1 MLYYGHK
8 NIQIATAIRFHL
20 FLLFLGDFLMKQSRT
35 RHLYALLITLVTAF
49 SLIGAAFPQTI
60 TVNAAN
66 TDYPAQLLRISTYD
80 NSRNLNIS
88 GYTDKSPLN
97 TWTTNGV
104 QNENWRF
111 DYVGANSVGSYYKI
125 TNMGTGKLIT
135 PLGYELAAGTSCVI
149 FGSESAQEQHW
160 YVTPVGND
168 ANGTALYYK
177 ITNYSDPNM
186 ALTWDSAANAVSLS
200 AYNGANA
207 QKWLLNT
214 AGLQGF
220 AGCAKDSAGK
230 LKASDI
236 GGALG
241 KVVEVTTFD
250 ELKTACT
257 STEPLTILIT
267 KNISGVS
274 GSSNYEISTA
284 PDGSRRYYCRDNYI
298 YLQPNKTIV
307 GSYAAHTLYNVYF
320 RTYNENYGPG
330 HDIIIRNID
339 CTHDTELN
347 SDNVWEFAYGWN
359 YWIDHCDMEGHAQI
373 ETSTLGSDDWDKL
386 LNFKGTADYATISD
400 CTFGHHEYGVLMGYP
415 TDTQETYDTYNGKP
429 CITLCDNYY
438 NNVITRAPGLMRY
451 GYFHSFNNYVVNFDM
466 GYTIYSAC
474 KLYSES
480 NYFEAGTG
488 KGSVVNDRPGND
500 ISATYPG
507 VYTDSGSIL
516 TGSNYS
522 LTASYAKAC
531 AWRPTSN
538 YSYTAKTASDV
549 KAYCMKNAGSKSGAS
564 AMTYAAFAEAGVPSA
579 GYVTAPETDMQET
592 QIDPLNGTLIG
603 ELALKDKATYQNWA
617 LIPSVSIGDK
627 IYGDRDFTYTALPAT
642 LLTSEAIQTA
652 CDAKNSSG
660 ELAVLTAA
668 EDCTVYVGLDSRVEQ
683 VPSWMTRFTKTDLT
697 AYTSND
703 VTYVFYKTSLKSGAS
718 LSLGSNEQSANCINY
733 AVIVQKAAGF
743 RCDLNADG
751 QFDIADAVLLQK
763 WLLAEPDTVL
773 PVWQAGDLNAD
784 NRLNAADL
792 TLMKRALLEPVSIP
806 VSDPPADPPAENT
819 IGYEPADFKLSGK
832 MYLVGDSTVCEYTG
846 STCTDYNRY
855 GWGMKLG
862 AQYNGGLV
870 INYALSGRSSRSFL
884 TESNYQT
891 LLGNIGAGDYLFIQ
905 FGHNDEKNDEATY
918 PGLGTY
924 AGLDL
929 STLDSEGKDA
939 SGRYSYEWIILNK
952 YVKPAQAAG
961 AVPVL
966 VTPITRRSSD
976 GTPNYAAHTAYQQA
990 LIQLGKTYNLPVIDA
1005 TALTTAYYNQIG
1017 AVNTA
1022 ALHCW
1027 TDTAHTTLDNTHLSE
1042 QGATVVAGII
1052 AAQTKELGLTI
1063 GNFTK

>member
-1 MLYYGHK
+1 MKRTKANHLQAILIVLVMLSG
-8 NIQIATAIRFHL
+8 I
-20 FLLFLGDFLMKQSRT
+20 LGMM
-35 RHLYALLITLVTAF
+35 
-49 SLIGAAFPQTI
+49 FPQAMTAD
-60 TVNAAN
+60 AAGA
-66 TDYPAQLLRISTYD
+66 DYPAQLLRISTYD

-88 GYTDKSPLN
+88 GYGDKSALN

-111 DYVGANSVGSYYKI
+111 DYVGENSHGKYYKI

-135 PLGYELAAGTSCVI
+135 PLGYETTAGTSCVI
-149 FGSESAQEQHW
+149 FGSESAQSQHW

-168 ANGTALYYK
+168 SLGTALYYK
-177 ITNYSDPNM
+177 ITNYCDPDM
-186 ALTWDSAANAVSLS
+186 ALSWDQSANTISLS
-200 AYNGANA
+200 AYTGANG

-220 AGCAKDSAGK
+220 AGSCKDFSGK

-241 KVVEVTTFD
+241 KKVEVTTFD
-250 ELKTACT
+250 ELKAACT
-257 STEPLTILIT
+257 STEPLTIIIT
-267 KNISGVS
+267 KDISGKT
-274 GSSNYEISTA
+274 GSSNYEISVGY
-284 PDGSRRYYCRDNYI
+284 DGGQRYYCRDNYI
-298 YLQPNKTIV
+298 YLQPNKTII
-307 GSYAAHTLYNVYF
+307 GSYSAHKLYNVYF

-347 SDNVWEFAYGWN
+347 TDNIWEFAYGWN
-359 YWIDHCDMEGHAQI
+359 YWIDHCDMEGHDQI

-386 LNFKGTADYATISD
+386 LNFKGTADYSTISD

-415 TDTQETYDTYNGKP
+415 TDTQETYDLYNGKP

-438 NNVITRAPGLMRY
+438 NNTITRAPGLMRY

-488 KGSVVNDRPGND
+488 KGSVVNDRPGSD

-516 TGSNYS
+516 TGSNYG

-531 AWRPTSN
+531 TWRPSSN
-538 YSYTAKTASDV
+538 YSYTAKSASDV
-549 KAYCMKNAGSKSGAS
+549 KSYCMKNAGSKSSAS
-564 AMTYAAFAEAGVPSA
+564 AMTYAAFAESGVPSA
-579 GYVTAPETDMQET
+579 GYVTAPETEMQET
-592 QIDPLNGTLIG
+592 NIEPLKGNLIG

-617 LIPSVSIGDK
+617 LLPSVKTGDK
-627 IYGDRDFTYTALPAT
+627 IYGDRDFTFTYLPPT
-642 LLTSEAIQTA
+642 FITSELVQTA
-652 CDAKNSSG
+652 CDAKNSTG
-660 ELAVLTAA
+660 ELAVMTAA
-668 EDCTVYVGLDSRVEQ
+668 GDCTVYVGLDSRVEK
-683 VPSWMTRFTKTDLT
+683 VPSWMNGFKKTSFT

-703 VTYVFYKTSLKSGAS
+703 VTFEFYSISLKAGET
-718 LSLGSNEQSANCINY
+718 LSLGSNEQSAFCINY
-733 AVIVQKAAGF
+733 TVIVQRDRGY
-743 RCDLNADG
+743 RCDLNGDGEFTVADL
-751 QFDIADAVLLQK
+751 VMLQK
-763 WLLAEPDTVL
+763 WLLATPDITI
-773 PVWQAGDLNAD
+773 PYWTAGDLTAD
-784 NRLNAADL
+784 HTLDIFDL
-792 TLMKRALLEPVSIP
+792 TLLKQAIIEKGPTPPVQPETPTEPPVS
-806 VSDPPADPPAENT
+806 E
-819 IGYEPADFKLSGK
+819 GYEPEGFKLSGK

-846 STCTDYNRY
+846 SICTDYNRY

-862 AQYNGGLV
+862 EQFNGGLV

-884 TESNYQT
+884 TESNYQK
-891 LLGNIGAGDYLFIQ
+891 LLSNIGAGDYLFIQ
-905 FGHNDEKNDEATY
+905 FGHNDEKTDESTY

-924 AGLDL
+924 AGLDQ

-952 YVKPAQAAG
+952 YIRPAQAAG

-966 VTPITRRSSD
+966 VTPITRRGSD

-990 LIQLGKTYNLPVIDA
+990 LIRLGETYNVPVIDA

-1017 AVNTA
+1017 AANTA

-1027 TDTAHTTLDNTHLSE
+1027 ADAEHTTLDNTHLSE
-1042 QGATVVAGII
+1042 QGATVIAGII
-1052 AAQTKELGLTI
+1052 AAQTKALDLTI
-1063 GNFTK
+1063 GNFIK

>member
-1 MLYYGHK
+1 
-8 NIQIATAIRFHL
+8 
-20 FLLFLGDFLMKQSRT
+20 MKRT
-35 RHLYALLITLVTAF
+35 KANHLYAIIVVLVMLF
-49 SLIGAAFPQTI
+49 GILGMVFPQEM
-60 TVNAAN
+60 TVNAASV
-66 TDYPAQLLRISTYD
+66 DHPAQLLRISTYD

-88 GYTDKSPLN
+88 GYTDRSVLN

-111 DYVGANSVGSYYKI
+111 DYVGESSYGKYYKI

-135 PLGYELAAGTSCVI
+135 PLGYETASGTSCVI
-149 FGSESAQEQHW
+149 FGSESAQAQHW

-177 ITNYSDPNM
+177 ITNYCDPNM
-186 ALTWDSAANAVSLS
+186 ALTWDPSANTISLS
-200 AYNGANA
+200 AYTGANT

-214 AGLQGF
+214 AGSQGF
-220 AGCAKDSAGK
+220 AGCCKDFSGK
-230 LKASDI
+230 LKASNI

-241 KVVEVTTFD
+241 KTVEVTTFD
-250 ELKTACT
+250 ELKAACT
-257 STEPLTILIT
+257 STEPLTIIIT
-267 KNISGVS
+267 KDISGKT
-274 GSSNYEISTA
+274 GSSNYEISTGY
-284 PDGSRRYYCRDNYI
+284 DGGQRYYCKDNYI
-298 YLQPNKTIV
+298 YLQPNKTII
-307 GSYAAHTLYNVYF
+307 GSYSAHKLYNVYF
-320 RTYNENYGPG
+320 RTYNETYGPG

-339 CTHDTELN
+339 CSHDTELN
-347 SDNVWEFAYGWN
+347 TDNIWEFAYGWN
-359 YWIDHCDMEGHAQI
+359 FWIDHCNLEGHAQI
-373 ETSTLGSDDWDKL
+373 ETSSLGSDDWDKL

-415 TDTQETYDTYNGKP
+415 TDTQETYDTYNGRP

-438 NNVITRAPGLMRY
+438 NNTITRAPGLMRY

-466 GYTIYSAC
+466 GYTIYTAC

-488 KGSVVNDRPGND
+488 KGSVVNDRPGSD

-531 AWRPTSN
+531 TWRPTSN

-549 KAYCMKNAGSKSGAS
+549 KAYCMKNAGSKSSAS
-564 AMTYAAFAEAGVPSA
+564 AMTYAMFAEAGVPSA
-579 GYVTAPETDMQET
+579 GYVTAPDTEMQEI

-603 ELALKDKATYQNWA
+603 ELARKDKATYQNWA

-627 IYGDRDFTYTALPAT
+627 IYGDRDFTFTYLPPT
-642 LLTSEAIQTA
+642 LITSELVQTA

-660 ELAVLTAA
+660 ELAVITAA
-668 EDCTVYVGLDSRVEQ
+668 EDCTVYVGLDSRVEKL
-683 VPSWMTRFTKTDLT
+683 PSWMSKFTKMDMT

-703 VTYVFYKTSLKSGAS
+703 VTFVFYAIPVKAGQT
-718 LSLGSNEQSANCINY
+718 LSLGSNEQSAFCINY
-733 AVIVQKAAGF
+733 TVIVQKARGY
-743 RCDLNADG
+743 RCDVNSDSE
-751 QFDIADAVLLQK
+751 FNIADAVLLQR
-763 WLLAEPDTVL
+763 WLLRVPDAELTN
-773 PVWQAGDLNAD
+773 WQ
-784 NRLNAADL
+784 AADL
-792 TLMKRALLEPVSIP
+792 LANEKLDVFDLIQLRQALVGDDQPPVPVSEPATEPVTEP
-806 VSDPPADPPAENT
+806 Q
-819 IGYEPADFKLSGK
+819 GYEPAGFTLSGK

-846 STCTDYNRY
+846 STCTDLNRY

-862 AQYNGGLV
+862 EQYNGGLV

-891 LLGNIGAGDYLFIQ
+891 LLRNIGAGDYLFIQ
-905 FGHNDEKNDEATY
+905 FGHNDEKTDEATY

-924 AGLDL
+924 AGLDQ

-952 YVKPAQAAG
+952 YIKPAQAAG

-966 VTPITRRSSD
+966 VTPITRRGAD

-990 LIQLGKTYNLPVIDA
+990 LIQLGKDCNVPVIDA
-1005 TALTTAYYNQIG
+1005 TALTAAYYDQIG
-1017 AVNTA
+1017 SANTA

-1027 TDTAHTTLDNTHLSE
+1027 VDAEHTTLDNTHLSE

-1052 AAQTKELGLTI
+1052 AAQTRELGLTI

>member
-1 MLYYGHK
+1 
-8 NIQIATAIRFHL
+8 
-20 FLLFLGDFLMKQSRT
+20 MKRT
-35 RHLYALLITLVTAF
+35 KANHLYAVIVVLVMLF
-49 SLIGAAFPQTI
+49 GILGMVFPQAM
-60 TVNAAN
+60 TVNAASV
-66 TDYPAQLLRISTYD
+66 DHPAQLLRISTYD

-88 GYTDKSPLN
+88 GYTDGSALN

-104 QNENWRF
+104 HNENWRF
-111 DYVGANSVGSYYKI
+111 DHVGESSYGKYYKI

-135 PLGYELAAGTSCVI
+135 PLGYETASGTSCVI
-149 FGSESAQEQHW
+149 FGSESAQAQHW

-177 ITNYSDPNM
+177 ITNYCDPNM
-186 ALTWDSAANAVSLS
+186 ALTWDPSANTISLS
-200 AYNGANA
+200 AYTGANA

-220 AGCAKDSAGK
+220 AGCCKDFSGK
-230 LKASDI
+230 LKASNI

-241 KVVEVTTFD
+241 KTVEVTTFD
-250 ELKTACT
+250 ELKAACT
-257 STEPLTILIT
+257 STEPLTIIIT
-267 KNISGVS
+267 KDISGKT
-274 GSSNYEISTA
+274 GSSNYEISVGY
-284 PDGSRRYYCRDNYI
+284 DGGQRYYCKDNYI
-298 YLQPNKTIV
+298 YLQPNKTII
-307 GSYAAHTLYNVYF
+307 GSYLAHKLYNVYF
-320 RTYNENYGPG
+320 RTYNETYGPG

-339 CTHDTELN
+339 CSHDTELN
-347 SDNVWEFAYGWN
+347 TDNIWEFAYGWN
-359 YWIDHCDMEGHAQI
+359 FWIDHCDLEGHAQI
-373 ETSTLGSDDWDKL
+373 ETSSLGSDDWDKF
-386 LNFKGTADYATISD
+386 LNFKGTTDHVTISD

-415 TDTQETYDTYNGKP
+415 TDTQETYDTYNGRP
-429 CITLCDNYY
+429 CITICDNYY
-438 NNVITRAPGLMRY
+438 NNTITRAPGLMRY

-488 KGSVVNDRPGND
+488 KGSVVNDRPGSD

-531 AWRPTSN
+531 TWRPTSN

-549 KAYCMKNAGSKSGAS
+549 KAYCMKNAGSKSSAS
-564 AMTYAAFAEAGVPSA
+564 AMTYAMFAEAGVPSA
-579 GYVTAPETDMQET
+579 GYVTAPDTEMQEI

-603 ELALKDKATYQNWA
+603 ELARKDKATYQNWA

-652 CDAKNSSG
+652 CDAKNSTG
-660 ELAVLTAA
+660 ELAVMTAA
-668 EDCTVYVGLDSRVEQ
+668 ADCTVYVGLDSRVEK
-683 VPSWMTRFTKTDLT
+683 VPSWMKNFTKTSLT
-697 AYTSND
+697 ATTSND
-703 VTYVFYKTSLKSGAS
+703 VTFIFYSIALKAGET
-718 LSLGSNEQSANCINY
+718 LTLGSNEQSASCINY
-733 AVIVQKAAGF
+733 TVIVQKAKGF

-751 QFDIADAVLLQK
+751 DFNVADAVMLQK
-763 WLLAEPDTVL
+763 WLLAVPDTQL
-773 PVWQAGDLNAD
+773 PEWKAGDLVD
-784 NRLNAADL
+784 DGKLNVFDL
-792 TLMKRALLEPVSIP
+792 CLMKTALIESTQEPVIAQP
-806 VSDPPADPPAENT
+806 VTEPTTEPPTESPTESPAANS
-819 IGYEPADFKLSGK
+819 YEPADFKLSGK

-846 STCTDYNRY
+846 STCTDLNRY

-862 AQYNGGLV
+862 EQYNGGLV

-891 LLGNIGAGDYLFIQ
+891 LLRNIGAGDYLFIQ
-905 FGHNDEKNDEATY
+905 FGHNDEKTDEATY

-924 AGLDL
+924 AGLDQ

-952 YVKPAQAAG
+952 YIKPAQAAG

-966 VTPITRRSSD
+966 VTPITRRGAD

-990 LIQLGKTYNLPVIDA
+990 LIQLGKDCNVPVIDA

-1017 AVNTA
+1017 SANTA

-1027 TDTAHTTLDNTHLSE
+1027 VDAEHTTLDNTHLSE

-1052 AAQTKELGLTI
+1052 AAQTRELGLTI